1 MKIHLAPSIL
11 AADFWQ
17 LGKQITLAEEAGAR
31 YLHIDVM
38 DGDFVPSISF
48 GMPVIA
54 SLRKRTNMLFDV
66 HLMVSDP
73 ERYIERFAAC
83 GADIITV
90 HVEACRHVDRVIQQI
105 KACGC
110 KAGVALNPV
119 TSLHTLDYIIGMVD
133 MVLVMTVN
141 PGFGGQEY
149 IKTSTEKIR
158 RLRAWTD
165 ELGIKMDIQVDGG
178 IRKDNVHVVLE
189 AGANVIVSGTG
200 IFTGNITRNVYDY
213 LEIFAKYRN
222 RKA

>member
-1 MKIHLAPSIL
+1 MIHLAPSIL
-11 AADFWQ
+11 AADFWN
-17 LGKQITLAEEAGAR
+17 LGRNIAEAEAAGAK

-54 SLRKRTNMLFDV
+54 SIRKKTRMIFDV
-66 HLMVSDP
+66 HLMVSNP

-90 HVEACRHVDRVIQQI
+90 HVEACKHVDRVIQQI

-119 TSLHTLDYIIGMVD
+119 TSLHTLDYIVDMVD
-133 MVLVMTVN
+133 MILVMTVN

-149 IKTSTEKIR
+149 IKTSTRKIQKLR
-158 RLRAWTD
+158 ERLN
-165 ELGIKMDIQVDGG
+165 ELGLEKDIQV
-178 IRKDNVHVVLE
+178 
-189 AGANVIVSGTG
+189 
-200 IFTGNITRNVYDY
+200 
-213 LEIFAKYRN
+213 N
-222 RKA
+222 RWRHLNSKQT